1 MTLRRATLLVT
12 TALLAATPAAAAVA
26 RPTPAMTP
34 TATTSAT
41 APVTANHFITNLHGA
56 VAAPKR
62 IGYTVFDS
70 GSSSAQVAAL
80 PSGVRAMV
88 WLGQKCPTKA
98 DAAFRSTVTRLATSR
113 KVFAYYL
120 SDEPHIADC
129 PGGPAA
135 LASRA
140 NFVRQA
146 TGGRQKSFVVLS
158 KVADFKPFRPG
169 VTHVSMI
176 GLDPYPCSTA
186 NPTCDVDKID
196 QRVAAATAAGIP
208 LGRVVPTYQA
218 FGQGA
223 TSSHYYNLP
232 TVTQMRA
239 MVARWAK
246 VVPTPPMDYTYG
258 WGHQSSA
265 NPTLV
270 DSPGLQSLF
279 TSYFSG

>member
-1 MTLRRATLLVT
+1 MTLRRATLLAT
-12 TALLAATPAAAAVA
+12 AALLAATPAAAAVA
-26 RPTPAMTP
+26 ATPAVTP
-34 TATTSAT
+34 AATTT
-41 APVTANHFITNLHGA
+41 AVAPSTSNHFITNLHGE

-80 PSGVRAMV
+80 PTGVRAMV

-98 DAAFRSTVTRLATSR
+98 DAAFRSTVTRLASSR

-140 NFVRQA
+140 DYVRQA
-146 TGGRQKSFVVLS
+146 SGGRQKSFVVLS
-158 KVADFKPFRPG
+158 KVEDFKPFRTG

-186 NPTCDVDKID
+186 NPTCDVDKIN

-208 LGRVVPTYQA
+208 LSRVVPTYQA
-218 FGQGA
+218 FGQSA
-223 TSSHYYNLP
+223 TASHYYNLP

-239 MVARWAK
+239 MVSRWAK

-258 WGHQSSA
+258 WGHQSSS

-279 TSYFSG
+279 TSYFTG

>member
-1 MTLRRATLLVT
+1 MTLRRATLLAT
-12 TALLAATPAAAAVA
+12 AALLAATPAAAAVA
-26 RPTPAMTP
+26 TTPAVTP
-34 TATTSAT
+34 AATTT
-41 APVTANHFITNLHGA
+41 AVAPSTTNHFITNLHGE

-62 IGYTVFDS
+62 IGFTIFDS

-80 PSGVRAMV
+80 PTGVRAMV

-98 DAAFRSTVTRLATSR
+98 DAAFRSTVTRLASSR

-140 NFVRQA
+140 DYVRQA
-146 TGGRQKSFVVLS
+146 SGGRQKSFVVLS
-158 KVADFKPFRPG
+158 KVEDFKPFRTG

-186 NPTCDVDKID
+186 NPTCDVDKIN

-208 LGRVVPTYQA
+208 LSRVVPTYQA

-223 TSSHYYNLP
+223 TASHYYNLP

-239 MVARWAK
+239 MVSRWAK

-258 WGHQSSA
+258 WGHQSSS

-270 DSPGLQSLF
+270 DSPGLRSLF
-279 TSYFSG
+279 AGYFTG

>member
-1 MTLRRATLLVT
+1 MTLRRATLLAT
-12 TALLAATPAAAAVA
+12 AALLAATPAAAAVA
-26 RPTPAMTP
+26 ATPAVTP
-34 TATTSAT
+34 AATTT
-41 APVTANHFITNLHGA
+41 AVAPSTTNHFITNLHGE

-70 GSSSAQVAAL
+70 GSSSTQVAAL
-80 PSGVRAMV
+80 PTGVRAMV

-98 DAAFRSTVTRLATSR
+98 DAAFRSTVTRLASSR

-140 NFVRQA
+140 DYVRQA
-146 TGGRQKSFVVLS
+146 SDGRQKSFVVLS
-158 KVADFKPFRPG
+158 KVEDFKPFRPG

-176 GLDPYPCSTA
+176 GLDPFPCSTA
-186 NPTCDVDKID
+186 NPTCDVDKIN

-208 LGRVVPTYQA
+208 LSRVVPTYQA
-218 FGQGA
+218 FGQTA
-223 TSSHYYNLP
+223 TASHYYNLP

-239 MVARWAK
+239 MVSRWAK

-279 TSYFSG
+279 TSYFTG